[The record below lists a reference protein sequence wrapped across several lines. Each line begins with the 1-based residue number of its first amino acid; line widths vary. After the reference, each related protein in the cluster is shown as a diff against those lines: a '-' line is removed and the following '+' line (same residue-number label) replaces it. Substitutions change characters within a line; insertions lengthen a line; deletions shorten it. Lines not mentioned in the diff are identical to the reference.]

1 MSGAI
6 PPLLQYAFMA
16 WCSVKKKKKHR
27 DNFTTAATC
36 PWKWTRKLVVVSNK
50 VKTCYVGPGPGPCHH
65 RMACPGVVD
74 GGDGLIWR
82 VAANILNKHSR
93 IPDKWWSLGLGLGR
107 GTKNRKMSSLLL
119 NAIQRPG
126 IGRILWNYKNNGK
139 LMSYLEHGIV
149 GVFIGQVQENSTRKT

>member
-1 MSGAI
+1 
-6 PPLLQYAFMA
+6 
-16 WCSVKKKKKHR
+16 
-27 DNFTTAATC
+27 
-36 PWKWTRKLVVVSNK
+36 
-50 VKTCYVGPGPGPCHH
+50 
-65 RMACPGVVD
+65 MACPGVVD